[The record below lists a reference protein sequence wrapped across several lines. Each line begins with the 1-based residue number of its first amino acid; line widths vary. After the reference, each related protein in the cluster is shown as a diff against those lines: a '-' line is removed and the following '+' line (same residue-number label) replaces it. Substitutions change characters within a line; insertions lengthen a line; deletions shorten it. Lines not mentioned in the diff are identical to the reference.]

1 MIRAFVL
8 VVLLAGCSKTADKA
22 TPPAPSASVVT
33 AAPVGAA
40 AAPKASASGA
50 ASAAPTGAAT
60 AYAGTYSLAPASFYI
75 PDTSGWNG
83 VKQVK
88 DDPSKDM
95 GDGAFT
101 LSVDPTGKVTGAIES
116 GPASPAVIDGQL
128 VEGEIRGNIRRKTPD
143 DGLSGTM
150 IAKPDA
156 DGKMALADGTS
167 AIVREAKLTL
177 KKN

>member
-1 MIRAFVL
+1 MIREMAL
-8 VVLLAGCSKTADKA
+8 VVLVTACSKTADKE

-33 AAPVGAA
+33 PAAS
-40 AAPKASASGA
+40 AAPKASAS
-50 ASAAPTGAAT
+50 SAPATATGAAT
-60 AYAGTYSLAPASFYI
+60 AYAGTYSLAPAAFYI

-88 DDPSKDM
+88 DDPSKSM
-95 GDGAFT
+95 GDGEIS

-128 VEGEIRGNIRRKTPD
+128 VEDEIRGNIRRKTPD
-143 DGLSGTM
+143 DGLTGT
-150 IAKPDA
+150 IVAKPA
-156 DGKMALADGTS
+156 GDGKMALADGTS